1 MDPEAGAIALRV
13 TNIKVLSK
21 ENGILRPKT
30 VRGANSA
37 VILQLLR
44 QHRSM
49 SRADLARRSGLTE
62 GSISRIT
69 SGLLQR
75 RLVREDGAESST
87 GGRPGTRLRLD
98 ERRVGIGVE
107 IRRSEIR
114 MAAVTLSGRIVEVV
128 CVETPSKPGEALEVI
143 ARGFHDFTER
153 HGRSHIDGIGVSVG
167 GIVNSQTG
175 IVEFGN
181 LPSWIGV
188 PVRES
193 LHKSLKIPVQVDNNV
208 RLAAIAEYHYGNLP
222 EVRNSQSLLFVMVDD
237 GVGTGIVLNG
247 KLYSG
252 PGHAAGEFGQ
262 MVISDDGGPA
272 QLDGPGCLEQLAS
285 SAALCERYFALSGKR
300 PASSGNDRQ
309 SRVRKVCQ
317 LAVGGDKAAAEAL
330 AKTCRYL
337 GIGLANVAW
346 GLNSDT
352 IVLDSALNE
361 AWPLVA
367 KLIRDQFPRE
377 KEVVNFR
384 HLIMLPSSLGGHAT
398 IIGAATL
405 PFQSLFTSGE
415 PNHAARQAKGS

>member
-1 MDPEAGAIALRV
+1 
-13 TNIKVLSK
+13 
-21 ENGILRPKT
+21 
-30 VRGANSA
+30 
-37 VILQLLR
+37 
-44 QHRSM
+44 M

-62 GSISRIT
+62 GTVSRIT
-69 SGLLQR
+69 SGLIQR
-75 RLVREDGAESST
+75 RLVCEDGAESST

-98 ERRVGIGVE
+98 ERRMGIGVE
-107 IRRSEIR
+107 IRRSQIR
-114 MAAVTLSGRIVEVV
+114 LAAVTLSGRIVEVISV
-128 CVETPSKPGEALEVI
+128 ATPSKPAAALEAI
-143 ARGFHDFTER
+143 ARGFHNFTER
-153 HGRSHIDGIGVSVG
+153 LGKTHIDGIGISVG

-181 LPSWIGV
+181 LPAWIGV
-188 PVRES
+188 PVRERV
-193 LHKSLKIPVQVDNNV
+193 HEILKIPVQVDNNV

-237 GVGTGIVLNG
+237 GVGTGIVLDG

-262 MVISDDGGPA
+262 MIISDDGGPA
-272 QLDGPGCLEQLAS
+272 QLDRPGCLEQLAS
-285 SAALCERYFALSGKR
+285 STALCERYSALSGKR
-300 PASSGNDRQ
+300 AFSSGTDIQ
-309 SRVRKVCQ
+309 SHVRKVCQ
-317 LAVGGDKAAAEAL
+317 LALGGDKAASEAL

-337 GIGLANVAW
+337 GIGLANMAW

-352 IVLDSALNE
+352 IVLDSAINE

-367 KLIRDQFPRE
+367 KLIREQFPTE

-384 HLIMLPSSLGGHAT
+384 HLIVLPSSLAGHAT

-415 PNHAARQAKGS
+415 VNHVARQAKGSR